1 MICGTC
7 VYQLQLRFQFDITRN
22 HLRRLE
28 RALTTH
34 IKEERGNPGP
44 FAFFDVLR
52 ERFNRFCSSNF
63 PAPNNRH
70 LYNFNANGLG
80 PTPDHSLKNKSDG
93 HVRKALRSCT
103 TPMAWSILQNSG
115 RDLNY
120 SGRRV
125 MQIGKGTGPGDPKD
139 KAWYW
144 RGQVYSRHTSSIGI
158 WKRSE
163 PPKLFSPT
171 LPARWAFARSKILRS
186 ERQYAYFAANVVKLN
201 AYWCNTPAL
210 RRAKRQWTYTR
221 KHNTSLRF
229 CNGEFSREEVT
240 KKKREVHKRLK
251 RFLNSLLSHWSNFA
265 LSQGQRRTAFKHGQ

>member
-1 MICGTC
+1 MYAKLSVVAQRQWLDRFYRTAVETWIIREGGWSK
-7 VYQLQLRFQFDITRN
+7 LQ
-22 HLRRLE
+22 
-28 RALTTH
+28 
-34 IKEERGNPGP
+34 
-44 FAFFDVLR
+44 R
-52 ERFNRFCSSNF
+52 E
-63 PAPNNRH
+63 
-70 LYNFNANGLG
+70 
-80 PTPDHSLKNKSDG
+80 
-93 HVRKALRSCT
+93 
-103 TPMAWSILQNSG
+103 
-115 RDLNY
+115 
-120 SGRRV
+120 
-125 MQIGKGTGPGDPKD
+125 TGPGDPKD
-139 KAWYW
+139 KTWYW
-144 RGQVYSRHTSSIGI
+144 RVQVYSRHSSSIGI

-251 RFLNSLLSHWSNFA
+251 RFLNSLLSRWSTFA
-265 LSQGQRRTAFKHGQ
+265 LSHGQRRTAFKYGQ